1 MKVTL
6 YFQSY
11 TIALEEI
18 YLPRYYSD
26 TTMPVSAFIS
36 HERCLLFRK
45 ENIPGGTGGIT
56 LGRQN
61 QKSKITLVIFAEDI
75 LEESN

>member
-1 MKVTL
+1 
-6 YFQSY
+6 
-11 TIALEEI
+11 
-18 YLPRYYSD
+18 
-26 TTMPVSAFIS
+26 MPVSAFIS

>member
-1 MKVTL
+1 M
-6 YFQSY
+6 
-11 TIALEEI
+11 ALEEI

-26 TTMPVSAFIS
+26 TNMPVSAFIS
-36 HERCLLFRK
+36 YERCLLFRK

-56 LGRQN
+56 PGGEN
-61 QKSKITLVIFAEDI
+61 QKSKIKLFVIFAEDI